1 VTELR
6 QRFAGKRALVTGGN
20 SGIGAA
26 IAQRLAQEGAAVA
39 ICARRA
45 YLLDEKV
52 AQLQAAGAQ
61 AVAIS
66 GDITVD
72 AAHIVHAVA
81 EELGGL
87 DVLVNNAAV
96 AVGMDISEMTSSA
109 WRHVLATNL
118 DAVFELV
125 SHARPY
131 LIEHTGNILHISSI
145 GAVAGN
151 FDDVAYAASK
161 AGLEGFSR
169 KLALE
174 MAEYGVRSNVIR
186 PGLIMT
192 EAFAEMPSDFFETQV
207 PLIPLGRIG
216 QPEDIAAAAAF
227 LCSDDARFITGAVL
241 TIDGGESAK

>member
-1 VTELR
+1 VTEFR

-45 YLLDEKV
+45 YLLDEKA
-52 AQLQAAGAQ
+52 AQMQAAGFQ
-61 AVAIS
+61 VVAIP

-72 AAHIVHAVA
+72 AAHIVHAAA

-96 AVGMDISEMTSSA
+96 AVGMDVSEMTSSA

-125 SHARPY
+125 SYARPY
-131 LIEHTGNILHISSI
+131 LIEHIGNILHISSI

-174 MAEYGVRSNVIR
+174 LAEYGVRSNVIR

-192 EAFAEMPSDFFETQV
+192 EAFAEMPNDFFETQV